1 MDMPAM
7 SRALYFTLGMF
18 ADDDGVVGNP
28 KGVMRQCGAT
38 DEDMDILKNLRYV
51 LAFPSGVV
59 VIKHW
64 PINNYIRDDR
74 HKRTTY
80 VEEMATLTI
89 DEKGAYTEKNKVC
102 QSSDGQVSVKCQST
116 DGQVTENGIPSIG
129 KDRLVKNKNNNSRK
143 FTPPTIDEVKEYA
156 QKRGNKVDPQK
167 FFDYYTAG
175 NWKDAKGNP
184 VKNWKQKMITW
195 ESRQTQPTVN
205 AKIHNFDERDY
216 DFDELAK
223 SIGVGGDT

>member
-1 MDMPAM
+1 
-7 SRALYFTLGMF
+7 
-18 ADDDGVVGNP
+18 
-28 KGVMRQCGAT
+28 MRQCGASQ
-38 DEDMDILKNLRYV
+38 DDMAILLQKRYV
-51 LAFPSGVV
+51 LGFASGVI

-64 PINNYIRDDR
+64 RINNYIREDR
-74 HKRTTY
+74 HKGTTY
-80 VEEMATLTI
+80 IEELATLAI
-89 DEKGAYTEKNKVC
+89 DEKGAYTEKNKSANQLPTSC
-102 QSSDGQVSVKCQST
+102 QPVANQVRDV
-116 DGQVTENGIPSIG
+116 GIPSIG
-129 KDRLVKNKNNNSRK
+129 KDSIGKKNNNK
-143 FTPPTIDEVKEYA
+143 AFVPPTIDEVKEYA

>member
-1 MDMPAM
+1 MADRRMFAKSIVLSDTFMDMPAM

-38 DEDMDILKNLRYV
+38 DEDMDILKDLRYV

-102 QSSDGQVSVKCQST
+102 QSSVSQVSVK
-116 DGQVTENGIPSIG
+116 
-129 KDRLVKNKNNNSRK
+129 
-143 FTPPTIDEVKEYA
+143 
-156 QKRGNKVDPQK
+156 
-167 FFDYYTAG
+167 
-175 NWKDAKGNP
+175 
-184 VKNWKQKMITW
+184 
-195 ESRQTQPTVN
+195 
-205 AKIHNFDERDY
+205 
-216 DFDELAK
+216 
-223 SIGVGGDT
+223 